1 MFQEYV
7 SGICFRNVFQ
17 ECVSEMCFKN
27 MFQECVNRG
36 LTYIINIYINN
47 KL

>member
-1 MFQEYV
+1 M
-7 SGICFRNVFQ
+7 FQ

-27 MFQECVNRG
+27 VFQEMCFRNVFQKCVNRG
-36 LTYIINIYINN
+36 LTYIINIYINT

>member
-1 MFQEYV
+1 M
-7 SGICFRNVFQ
+7 FQ
-17 ECVSEMCFKN
+17 ECVSGMCFRN
-27 MFQECVNRG
+27 VFQECVNRG

>member
-1 MFQEYV
+1 M
-7 SGICFRNVFQ
+7 FQ
-17 ECVSEMCFKN
+17 ECVSEMCFRNVFQKCVSGMCFRN